1 MNNSDL
7 ESKIRN
13 LEARL
18 KAENEASQRESL
30 VTDLPIFCS
39 PMRVGSGR
47 RPKPCKYLILSAWN
61 SP

>member
-7 ESKIRN
+7 ESRIRN

-18 KAENEASQRESL
+18 KAENEASQRESS
-30 VTDLPIFCS
+30 VPDLPAFGS

-47 RPKPCKYLILSAWN
+47 RPKPC
-61 SP
+61 

>member
-30 VTDLPIFCS
+30 VTDLPILGS

-47 RPKPCKYLILSAWN
+47 RPKPCKYLILSA
-61 SP
+61 

>member
-1 MNNSDL
+1 MDGFNL

-30 VTDLPIFCS
+30 VPDVPVFFS
-39 PMRVGSGR
+39 PRHGGSGR
-47 RPKPCKYLILSAWN
+47 RPKPCKYSVPSSWN
-61 SP
+61 R